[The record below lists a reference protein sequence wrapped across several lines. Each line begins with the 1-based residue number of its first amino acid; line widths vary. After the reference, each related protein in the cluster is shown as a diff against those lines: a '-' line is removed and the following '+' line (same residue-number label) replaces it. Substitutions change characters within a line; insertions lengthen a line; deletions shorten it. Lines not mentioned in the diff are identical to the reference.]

1 LRGWAGV
8 RPLWGAS
15 DSTTLKITLGLARHG
30 GDWNSSP
37 TALLHL
43 ASAFRERCGLP
54 ALEVKVRQVVLS
66 DVDALKDCALVLV
79 TSNEPV
85 PWTAAEQEGVR
96 AYLSGGGLLWVNDSS
111 ATADERFDRAFQAA
125 LPGILPGSRLV
136 RLERDHPLFTAA
148 YDLTRGYKGYPIP
161 PGDKYREEFARGVR
175 MGTGAQARLALL
187 YTRNDY
193 ADGLEI
199 DPRSV
204 AGMKSLTDLSP
215 DEMLEGSLR
224 FGINALAYAL
234 GSKAPRMP
242 PPPESAAEI
251 AKLYRYQGPELP
263 LFDDFEKDSDEQ
275 GHALWNVDDW
285 GNPADLSFVRAAKG
299 RELSVRMKAG
309 DKAKVGVS
317 RLVELDLSE
326 AQSIV
331 LDLYSGL
338 PEGFNAALLF
348 SVKPDWAGYETRPV
362 FIRPGWNRN
371 LRFPLTLDDFKS
383 TKNDWQE
390 YNTPF
395 LPRRQVARLGVLLYN
410 LHVDGEVRIDN
421 LRIERQRR

>member
-1 LRGWAGV
+1 M
-8 RPLWGAS
+8 
-15 DSTTLKITLGLARHG
+15 
-30 GDWNSSP
+30 
-37 TALLHL
+37 
-43 ASAFRERCGLP
+43 RE
-54 ALEVKVRQVVLS
+54 
-66 DVDALKDCALVLV
+66 CALVLV

-85 PWTAAEQEGVR
+85 PWTPAELDAARGY
-96 AYLSGGGLLWVNDSS
+96 ASGGGLLWVNDSS
-111 ATADERFDRAFQAA
+111 ATEDERFDQAFQAA
-125 LPGILPGSRLV
+125 VPRLFPDSRLV

-148 YDLTRGYKGYPIP
+148 YDLTRGYKGYPLP

-175 MGTGAQARLALL
+175 LGAGAKVRLALL

-193 ADGLEI
+193 ADGMEI
-199 DPRSV
+199 DSRSI
-204 AGMKSLTDLSP
+204 AGMKSLTDLAP

-242 PPPESAAEI
+242 PPPETAAEV
-251 AKLYRYQGPELP
+251 AKMYRYQGPPLA
-263 LFDDFEKDSDEQ
+263 LFDDFEKDADAQ
-275 GHALWNVDDW
+275 GNAVWSVEDW
-285 GNPADLSFVRAAKG
+285 GNPADASLVRAAQGK
-299 RELSVRMKAG
+299 ELSVRMKSG
-309 DKAKVGVS
+309 EKGKVVVS
-317 RLVELDLSE
+317 RLVELNLND
-326 AQSIV
+326 AKAVV

-348 SVKPDWAGYETRPV
+348 SVKPDWAGYETRPL

-383 TKNDWQE
+383 SKNEWKE

-395 LPRRQVARLGVLLYN
+395 SPRKQVGRLGVLLYN

-421 LRIERQRR
+421 LRVER